1 MLGEVGTWIAI
12 WWPVMSE
19 ILVPKIIKIRLL
31 ILSNVT
37 VVNVGVPFLRHSVPR
52 LGLSILRPPKFLT
65 LLCSPGSTPLASIIF
80 LVLLLQLLLVFNRP
94 TLLKL
99 YHAAKHWVNMNV
111 ALLCVVYWLDVH
123 CKRHKNVPVR
133 SRGFLSRILSW
144 VFFYLRWR

>member
-1 MLGEVGTWIAI
+1 
-12 WWPVMSE
+12 MSE

-31 ILSNVT
+31 ILSNVA
-37 VVNVGVPFLRHSVPR
+37 VVNVGVPFLRHSVYSR

-111 ALLCVVYWLDVH
+111 ALLYVVY
-123 CKRHKNVPVR
+123 
-133 SRGFLSRILSW
+133 
-144 VFFYLRWR
+144 